1 MTYDEFRNGIRE
13 AVESMDDSDL
23 VNAWNE
29 VCDSE
34 NYMDD
39 YIYSNDPDELL
50 YGRTPSEI
58 LSDVTEDYNVNDEYA
73 VWTVY
78 GLESFNYTSDS
89 SCPIDIDM
97 IVDYI
102 IDNEEDFGDSD
113 IEELLDQWN
122 EEEEEDEDE

>member
-1 MTYDEFRNGIRE
+1 MTYDEFKNGIRE

-50 YGRTPSEI
+50 YGKMPSDI
-58 LSDVTEDYNVNDEYA
+58 LSEVTEDYSVNDNYA
-73 VWTVY
+73 VWTIY
-78 GLESFNYTSDS
+78 GLESFNYTGDS
-89 SCPIDIDM
+89 SCPIDMDM

>member
-13 AVESMDDSDL
+13 AVESMNDSDL

-29 VCDSE
+29 VCDNE

-50 YGRTPSEI
+50 SGRTPSEV
-58 LSDVTEDYNVNDEYA
+58 LNDVAGDYSVNDEYA

-97 IVDYI
+97 VVDYI
-102 IDNEEDFGDSD
+102 IDNEEDFDDSD
-113 IEELLDQWN
+113 IEELLEQWN

>member
-13 AVESMDDSDL
+13 AVESMNDSDL

-29 VCDSE
+29 ICDNE

-39 YIYSNDPDELL
+39 YIWFNDPDELL
-50 YGRTPSEI
+50 AGRTPSEV
-58 LSDVTEDYNVNDEYA
+58 LGDVTGDYSVNDEYA

-89 SCPIDIDM
+89 NCPIDIDM

-102 IDNEEDFGDSD
+102 IDNEEDFDDSD

-122 EEEEEDEDE
+122 EEKEEDEE

>member
-29 VCDSE
+29 VCDNE

-50 YGRTPSEI
+50 YGKTPSDI
-58 LSDVTEDYNVNDEYA
+58 LSEVTEDYSVNDNYA

-89 SCPIDIDM
+89 SCPIDIDI

-102 IDNEEDFGDSD
+102 IDNEEDFDDSD

>member
-13 AVESMDDSDL
+13 AVESMNDSDL

-29 VCDSE
+29 VCENE

-39 YIYSNDPDELL
+39 YIWFNDPDELL
-50 YGRTPSEI
+50 SGRTPSEV
-58 LSDVTEDYNVNDEYA
+58 LSDIGDSYDTNDEYA
-73 VWTVY
+73 VWTIY
-78 GLESFNYTSDS
+78 GLNSFNYTSDS
-89 SCPIDIDM
+89 NCPIDIDM

-113 IEELLDQWN
+113 IEELLDQWS